1 MRYVL
6 TDKWN
11 SFWHVMFGALTV
23 YIPFILPA
31 FVIYQLEYY
40 DMNSLIDLCEYGL
53 GFGVKFIMDRLF
65 TPALPGTAFPVSTAL
80 PVALPVS

>member
-1 MRYVL
+1 
-6 TDKWN
+6 
-11 SFWHVMFGALTV
+11 VMFGALTV

-53 GFGVKFIMDRLF
+53 GFSVKFIMDRLF
-65 TPALPGTAFPVSTAL
+65 SSAVPFWPGTGSIASTAL
-80 PVALPVS
+80 PVAPVLPVSLPVS